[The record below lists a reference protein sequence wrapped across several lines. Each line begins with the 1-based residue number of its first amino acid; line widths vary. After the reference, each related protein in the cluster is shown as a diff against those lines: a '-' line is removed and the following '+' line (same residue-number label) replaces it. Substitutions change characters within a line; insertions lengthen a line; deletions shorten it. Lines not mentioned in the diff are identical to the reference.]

1 MLDFYF
7 GSDLMRKYK
16 FAICSKDDIPLIN
29 DLMNHIDLEIS
40 NPYIFVKD
48 DKTFI
53 EDHISKK
60 GFTIKATTN
69 HKMVAF
75 LIVRYPRKEADNLGK
90 DVRID
95 PEDYDNI
102 AHMESVVVVPN
113 HRGNKLMLKLLKKA
127 EKELLKQEISYSLAT
142 VSPKNKYSLINF
154 LKRDY
159 VVRKIKKKYNGVERL
174 ILFKTL

>member
-1 MLDFYF
+1 
-7 GSDLMRKYK
+7 MRKYK
-16 FAICSKDDIPLIN
+16 FALCTENDIPAIN
-29 DLMNHIDLEIS
+29 QLMENIDLEIS

-48 DKTFI
+48 DETFI
-53 EDHISKK
+53 QNHISKK
-60 GFTIKATTN
+60 GFTIKASIN

-75 LIVRYPRKEADNLGK
+75 LIVRYPKKEADNLGK

-95 PEDYDNI
+95 PDEYDNI
-102 AHMESVVVVPN
+102 AHIESVVVVPK
-113 HRGNKLMLKLLKKA
+113 HRGNKLMFKLLKRA

-159 VVRKIKKKYNGVERL
+159 VVRKLKKKYNGVERL